1 MGIMLYNKCFQNFCS
16 KSQAKGK
23 HSPSDVEIAK
33 GMLGQVEHVAQ
44 IADRGKKDWKQW
56 LGV

>member
-33 GMLGQVEHVAQ
+33 GMLGQVEHCVVTAPRNQ
-44 IADRGKKDWKQW
+44 
-56 LGV
+56 